1 MKRITDNNNT
11 IKHPYIK
18 PSIMVFSVMLE
29 NTIAASANSTII
41 IDNSTVN
48 VNEDWGTDNTNNNDI
63 NFTN

>member
-1 MKRITDNNNT
+1 
-11 IKHPYIK
+11 
-18 PSIMVFSVMLE
+18 MVFSVMLE